1 MEKSVSF
8 EYDVDVD
15 IDLIQNENIIMKFHL
30 KNIKESINDIVDR
43 NKHLVGGT
51 RLKLIFTMDKHGII
65 KMDSHIQYT
74 VKTFYVYIPPKGKHG
89 KMDFKYLSNP
99 SYERQPLTEEEK
111 ADLLKKLEDR
121 KIYTESEAKK
131 FKKIINSGKV
141 NNSTK
146 TETKIKYLSFGKEI
160 FFEEVYP
167 KPMEKEAMKESKKII
182 DKLWN
187 IQKEL
192 LKYHEK
198 KNNLENFLY
207 TKREWI
213 KNTNVNEKYARKEEL
228 EKFKEDLDKLQ
239 HWFEEN
245 GSNATPGQIEDKIKE
260 AKKSFKIFEERIEKE
275 NKRNKSIKYF
285 RSELNSSIKQG
296 KNWIKDKP
304 YTEEFFKTVF
314 QPQVEELNKWIDE
327 YEEKLNK
334 VKEYEEVPFDKE
346 ELNKRLMDLRAQW
359 RKMKSIKR
367 PAETTEDL

>member
-1 MEKSVSF
+1 
-8 EYDVDVD
+8 
-15 IDLIQNENIIMKFHL
+15 
-30 KNIKESINDIVDR
+30 
-43 NKHLVGGT
+43 
-51 RLKLIFTMDKHGII
+51 
-65 KMDSHIQYT
+65 

-160 FFEEVYP
+160 FYEEVYP

>member
-1 MEKSVSF
+1 M
-8 EYDVDVD
+8 
-15 IDLIQNENIIMKFHL
+15 
-30 KNIKESINDIVDR
+30 
-43 NKHLVGGT
+43 
-51 RLKLIFTMDKHGII
+51 
-65 KMDSHIQYT
+65 
-74 VKTFYVYIPPKGKHG
+74 
-89 KMDFKYLSNP
+89 
-99 SYERQPLTEEEK
+99 
-111 ADLLKKLEDR
+111 
-121 KIYTESEAKK
+121 
-131 FKKIINSGKV
+131 